1 VTVVHQKN
9 AFNCSQTVLKPM
21 LAIFLWTVV
30 AKFDWLIAFDGFFS
44 NQRSQMLTF
53 RVKLFN

>member
-1 VTVVHQKN
+1 MH
-9 AFNCSQTVLKPM
+9 SIVLKPM
-21 LAIFLWTVV
+21 ATIFLWTFV
-30 AKFDWLIAFDGFFS
+30 AKFDWRIAFDGFFS